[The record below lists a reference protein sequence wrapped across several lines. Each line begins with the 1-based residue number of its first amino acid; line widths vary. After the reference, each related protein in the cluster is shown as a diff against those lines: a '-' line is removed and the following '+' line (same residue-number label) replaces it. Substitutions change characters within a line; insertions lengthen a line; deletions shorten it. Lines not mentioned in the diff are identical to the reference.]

1 MSPGLRRS
9 DRPIEKAGIAPDAIR
24 RRTVRTDTLRIVA
37 VSPTVMSGSR
47 REARPAAPYCLLPD
61 RRSLTASASRS
72 VDLPVPQSLWSDRS
86 RAFELERWPGETSAA
101 AQEGRWGDVTFD
113 LDFDWPRIDSLLPFS
128 ASKVEAPS
136 AAITLVEPEIP
147 DRRRRGGGKWEGAIL
162 RAYRIGT
169 TSPIPK
175 PDTNQRRFWGRP
187 LNTCVFVSP
196 AVASF
201 LPPQSLQI
209 RKEYA
214 TERAYGQRVGCANS
228 GLCIRSRR
236 AKPAGSPI
244 DDRHP

>member
-113 LDFDWPRIDSLLPFS
+113 LDFDWPRIEFVVAVQRVEGRGAVSSDYIGRAGNPRSSTKRGRQVGRCHPPRLQDRNNKPHPETRHKS
-128 ASKVEAPS
+128 AEVLGPAAQHLRVRKPGGRIFPTAPVV
-136 AAITLVEPEIP
+136 ANT
-147 DRRRRGGGKWEGAIL
+147 EGIRHRAGL
-162 RAYRIGT
+162 RA
-169 TSPIPK
+169 TSRLRQLRTLHSIPTRK
-175 PDTNQRRFWGRP
+175 TGRE
-187 LNTCVFVSP
+187 S
-196 AVASF
+196 
-201 LPPQSLQI
+201 
-209 RKEYA
+209 
-214 TERAYGQRVGCANS
+214 
-228 GLCIRSRR
+228 
-236 AKPAGSPI
+236 
-244 DDRHP
+244 DR